1 MKLEY
6 PRVMLKNTTEKSKY
20 QNNQEWLQSDW
31 CEEGDFTK
39 LDSEKFPISE
49 TYLQENGANHKSLLS
64 NFPLLA
70 MQTSPWQSSLEM
82 EHPEKLETRT

>member
-1 MKLEY
+1 
-6 PRVMLKNTTEKSKY
+6 MLKNTTEKSKY
-20 QNNQEWLQSDW
+20 QNNQEWFHTDW

-39 LDSEKFPISE
+39 LDSEKFPISK

-64 NFPLLA
+64 SLLA
-70 MQTSPWQSSLEM
+70 KQTYPWQSSLEI